1 MFTYEINSNEINT
14 IISDKDHNKFI
25 RVIDRYFG
33 ENVGKKYSAD
43 ELSLLMS
50 DGLATMNNVIKL
62 CVNIESMT
70 LMK

>member
-50 DGLATMNNVIKL
+50 DGLATMNNVIQL